1 MSNIVHLRKYPWYS
15 VNLDTKEIQGK
26 RKAILA
32 PHRYPNTNF
41 FRVSLYVNWKPNYLS
56 VKQVMRVANEQ
67 KILEEECGEM
77 IEYFEDK
84 KKDSIRRDSLRKHF
98 EHDYIDQC
106 VELEAI
112 IEVKEKGHKYY
123 SLKK

>member
-1 MSNIVHLRKYPWYS
+1 
-15 VNLDTKEIQGK
+15 
-26 RKAILA
+26 
-32 PHRYPNTNF
+32 
-41 FRVSLYVNWKPNYLS
+41 
-56 VKQVMRVANEQ
+56 MRVANEQ